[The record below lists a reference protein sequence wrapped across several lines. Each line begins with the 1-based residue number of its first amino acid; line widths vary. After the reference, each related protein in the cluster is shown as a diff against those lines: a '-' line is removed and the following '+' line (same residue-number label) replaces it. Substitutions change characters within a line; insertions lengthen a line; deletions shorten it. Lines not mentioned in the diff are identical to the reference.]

1 MEAAL
6 AATPNVVKRLLLKA
20 RVILSKRTLVTNPY
34 LVGKF
39 LPYKPD
45 QIFYLLPKSKEHA
58 GERSNGFPI
67 PPEHLRMVSS
77 GESNEIFINSGKDCV
92 NKMKN
97 ILGASD
103 FVIQPGVRVLDF
115 GCGAG
120 RIIRW
125 LDDAADGSE
134 VWGADISAEHIIW
147 LQQHLSPP
155 FRFVTVTAT
164 PHLPFEDSYF
174 DLIYCFSVFT
184 HIDDLADTWLLE
196 MKRILKPGGRLFITI
211 QDKHSLRQYM
221 NQNWWL
227 PDLLRAYDKKE
238 MISKRDFSMF
248 TIGRGHQSQVFD
260 DIDYLQHHW
269 GCILDIVSVTQHA
282 YSDQNG
288 HLIEEI
294 SDGRGTYKLRMVPRR
309 IGHPCS

>member
-1 MEAAL
+1 MRTMPTNL
-6 AATPNVVKRLLLKA
+6 RRLLLKA
-20 RVILSKRTLVTNPY
+20 RVILSQKTLVTNPY

-45 QIFYLLPKSKEHA
+45 QTFYILLKSRDHGRDRFE
-58 GERSNGFPI
+58 FPI

-77 GESNEIFINSGKDCV
+77 GETTEIFINSGKDCV
-92 NKMKN
+92 DKMQN
-97 ILGASD
+97 ILSVSGFS
-103 FVIQPGVRVLDF
+103 IQPGIRILDF

-125 LDDAADGSE
+125 LDDAAERCE

-155 FRFVTVTAT
+155 FRFLTVTAA
-164 PHLPFEDSYF
+164 PHLPFEDGYF

-196 MKRILKPGGRLFITI
+196 LKRTLKPGGRLYITV
-211 QDKHSLRQYM
+211 QDKHSFEQHM
-221 NQNWWL
+221 SQNWAL
-227 PDLLRAYDKKE
+227 PELLRAYNRKE
-238 MISKRDFSMF
+238 MMSKLDYNMF
-248 TIGRGHQSQVFD
+248 TIGRGHQSQVFY

-269 GCILDIVSVTQHA
+269 GCFLDVVSVTQEA
-282 YSDQNG
+282 YGAQTAIILKKPDAQ
-288 HLIEEI
+288 EWA
-294 SDGRGTYKLRMVPRR
+294 RT
-309 IGHPCS
+309 